1 MAVSAVSHAV
11 SFGSVLTF
19 EDLDAAAPQPRM
31 RITEQT
37 LLRVVAGCVGLSV
50 RGTVRLLL
58 PGDEAIIEAGET
70 HTVESVGGPA
80 RILTGF
86 RHAAAR

>member
-1 MAVSAVSHAV
+1 MAVTAVPHAV

-19 EDLDAAAPQPRM
+19 EDLDADAPQPRM
-31 RITEQT
+31 RTGEQT
-37 LLRVVAGCVGLSV
+37 LLRVVAGSVGLCVSGV
-50 RGTVRLLL
+50 VRLLT

-86 RHAAAR
+86 RYSAAR